1 MRAALQPVTGT
12 GRRAANPNY
21 DFGGKTGT
29 AQVASTA
36 ASGPEEERP
45 EALRNHA
52 WFVGI
57 APIESPEIAIVV
69 FIEHGV
75 GGGVTA
81 APIAG
86 QLMTAYFE
94 TREEAKQ

>member
-1 MRAALQPVTGT
+1 MASAA
-12 GRRAANPNY
+12 AA
-21 DFGGKTGT
+21 
-29 AQVASTA
+29 
-36 ASGPEEERP
+36 GPEEERP

-57 APIESPEIAIVV
+57 APVEEPEIAIAV

-75 GGGVTA
+75 GGGLAA
-81 APIAG
+81 APVAG

-94 TREEAKQ
+94 ASEETKR